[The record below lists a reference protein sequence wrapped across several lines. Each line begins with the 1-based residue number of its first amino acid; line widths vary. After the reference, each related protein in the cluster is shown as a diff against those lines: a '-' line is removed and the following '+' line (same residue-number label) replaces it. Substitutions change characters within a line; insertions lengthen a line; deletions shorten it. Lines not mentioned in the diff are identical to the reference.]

1 MLASVLG
8 NLGDIVN
15 AVLGAMSGIIVLWP
29 VAVMLG
35 FMLLGMGI
43 TYVKK
48 LAGGKKGKKRRRA

>member
-1 MLASVLG
+1 MLANVLG

-35 FMLLGMGI
+35 FMLLGMGVA
-43 TYVKK
+43 YVKK
-48 LAGGKKGKKRRRA
+48 LAGGKKGKKKSRP